1 MSSAV
6 EYSELERAILV
17 PQNCSSN
24 ERCRRSYCAFVA
36 SMKFATSV
44 LAAEAAVI
52 VLELVVLSRANGR
65 RRWAAVAVVEVTRV
79 GENDATVEALG
90 NVNVR
95 SA

>member
-1 MSSAV
+1 
-6 EYSELERAILV
+6 
-17 PQNCSSN
+17 
-24 ERCRRSYCAFVA
+24 
-36 SMKFATSV
+36 MKFATSV

-65 RRWAAVAVVEVTRV
+65 IRWAAVAVVEVTRV

-95 SA
+95 SAWEKKALATTRIVIDDDVGHW